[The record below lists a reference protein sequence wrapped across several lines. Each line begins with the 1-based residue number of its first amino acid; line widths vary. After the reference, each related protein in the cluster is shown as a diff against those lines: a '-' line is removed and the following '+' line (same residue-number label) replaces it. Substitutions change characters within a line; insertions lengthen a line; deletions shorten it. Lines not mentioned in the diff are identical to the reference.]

1 MATDYD
7 LNRFV
12 SAQESTYQNAL
23 HEIISGSKKGHWMWS
38 IFPQLKGLGSSS
50 TSQYYGISNIQEAEA
65 YLHHSILGGR
75 LKEICQAALAA
86 NSNNAT
92 RIFGAPDDLK
102 LKSSMTLFSEV
113 ANADSVFQQI
123 LDKFFD
129 GKKDER
135 TLQIL
140 KERL

>member
-1 MATDYD
+1 MATDYN
-7 LNRFV
+7 LNKFV

-23 HEIISGSKKGHWMWS
+23 HEIISGSKKGHWMWF

-50 TSQYYGISNIQEAEA
+50 TSEFYGISNIQEAEE
-65 YLHHSILGGR
+65 YLNHSTLGPR
-75 LKEICQAALAA
+75 LKEICHAALAA

-113 ANADSVFQQI
+113 ANADSVFQQM